1 MAKRKQTKK
10 REQKAARGKARVKKE
25 KQRVKRSPS
34 TTNLVGIDDA
44 MAMAQAGNLD
54 GAERLLLQ
62 IEASHP
68 DDLNLHYSL
77 GVIHLMREEW
87 QAANGK
93 KPSTPLTPPWKEI
106 PNTNWP
112 S

>member
-93 KPSTPLTPPWKEI
+93 KPSTPSTPPWKEI
-106 PNTNWP
+106 PNT